1 MIKVKYLILQMLSA
15 QANNDPLLNN
25 LKEKIRKYQLD
36 NNLSDSDINNLIQK
50 FIYEEEDKVYYE
62 LYDELR
68 QHIDKDEAKQTASLK
83 ASYQVSEKYKLP
95 VKWQ

>member
-1 MIKVKYLILQMLSA
+1 MLLA
-15 QANNDPLLNN
+15 QDDSS
-25 LKEKIRKYQLD
+25 LKEKIRKYQSD

-68 QHIDKDEAKQTASLK
+68 QHIDKDEAKQTASLQ